1 MSWIVALTAG
11 ALFATGTYLLLQRLL
26 SRIIVG
32 LGLIAHGAN
41 LVLLGSG
48 GRPGAPPI
56 LSESASGGAISDPL
70 EQALVLTAIV
80 ITFGVTAFLLA
91 LAYRSW
97 TEQGTD
103 EVEDDV
109 EDRRIAL
116 RSMAPRLPA
125 QRGADGDGAPAEDH
139 VAPVE
144 GARQ

>member
-1 MSWIVALTAG
+1 MSWVVAVAAG
-11 ALFATGTYLLLQRLL
+11 VLFGTGTYLLLQKLL

-48 GRPGAPPI
+48 GRPAAPPI
-56 LSESASGGAISDPL
+56 NDGTVGLVSDPL

-80 ITFGVTAFLLA
+80 ITFGITAFLLA

-97 TEQGTD
+97 TDDGVD

-109 EDRRIAL
+109 EDRRIAGKA
-116 RSMAPRLPA
+116 AP
-125 QRGADGDGAPAEDH
+125 
-139 VAPVE
+139 
-144 GARQ
+144 

>member
-1 MSWIVALTAG
+1 VTVVVAVTAG
-11 ALFATGTYLLLQRLL
+11 VLFAAGTYLLLQKLL

-32 LGLIAHGAN
+32 LGLMAHAAN

-48 GRPGAPPI
+48 GEPGTPPI
-56 LSESASGGAISDPL
+56 IEGSEAGAYSDPL

-97 TEQGTD
+97 HEQGSD

-116 RSMAPRLPA
+116 GRR
-125 QRGADGDGAPAEDH
+125 RD
-139 VAPVE
+139 
-144 GARQ
+144 R

>member
-1 MSWIVALTAG
+1 MSIVIAVTAG
-11 ALFATGTYLLLQRLL
+11 VLFGTGTYLLLQKLL

-32 LGLIAHGAN
+32 LGLIAHAAN

-48 GRPGAPPI
+48 GEPGRPPVIDGS
-56 LSESASGGAISDPL
+56 LTSGFSDPL

-97 TEQGTD
+97 EERGSD

-109 EDRRIAL
+109 EDRRIARLRL
-116 RSMAPRLPA
+116 RSRMGTR
-125 QRGADGDGAPAEDH
+125 
-139 VAPVE
+139 
-144 GARQ
+144 